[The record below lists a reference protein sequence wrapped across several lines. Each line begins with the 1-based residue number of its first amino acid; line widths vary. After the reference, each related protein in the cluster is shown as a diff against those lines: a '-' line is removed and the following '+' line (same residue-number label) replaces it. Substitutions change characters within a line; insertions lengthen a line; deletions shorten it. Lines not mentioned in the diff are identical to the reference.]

1 MASNPNAR
9 LQAALTETGV
19 QLQMM
24 SSRAQQLAAD
34 LLEANQLNQ
43 ALSQQLTEEQTKN
56 VGLSSKLE
64 ELQKGQ

>member
-34 LLEANQLNQ
+34 LFEANQLNKV
-43 ALSQQLTEEQTKN
+43 LTDQLAEEQSIN

>member
-34 LLEANQLNQ
+34 LFEANQLNQ

>member
-19 QLQMM
+19 QLQII

-34 LLEANQLNQ
+34 LFEANQLNQ
-43 ALSQQLTEEQTKN
+43 ALSQQLTEEQSKN